1 MTRFH
6 TSKPDAWV
14 SPRPA
19 CDASQRL
26 TTYGPI
32 GPEAP
37 DPYWDRHRLT
47 FSDYVKLGVGIVI
60 LAGLVNV
67 IAFLGDFT

>member
-32 GPEAP
+32 VSMDEARREA
-37 DPYWDRHRLT
+37 WRRDRWLLPAC
-47 FSDYVKLGVGIVI
+47 VVL
-60 LAGLVNV
+60 
-67 IAFLGDFT
+67 FLGAMFAGIAGGWL